1 MNIAALTTTLL
12 LFAAEPAEMPKVHD
26 DRLQLQLVAESPD
39 VRTPTG
45 LAVDSQGR
53 VLVIESH
60 THFPPAKYDGPKH
73 DRILLMQDFGE
84 DGKARKISTFFEGTK
99 HTMSLAVFH
108 DGSVYVATRAEVFR
122 LRDNDGDGKAEER
135 TPVAHLETKGDYPHN
150 GLSGF

>member
-12 LFAAEPAEMPKVHD
+12 LFAAEPAEMPKVPD
-26 DRLQLQLVAESPD
+26 GRPQLQLVRNSPE

-45 LAVDSQGR
+45 IGVDEKGR

-60 THFPPAKYDGPKH
+60 THFPPEKYDGPKH

-84 DGKARKISTFFEGTK
+84 DGKARKISTFFEGTR

-108 DGSVYVATRAEVFR
+108 DGSVYVATRA
-122 LRDNDGDGKAEER
+122 K
-135 TPVAHLETKGDYPHN
+135 
-150 GLSGF
+150 